1 MFSKFSVNL
10 FSVLAVAFAVTGCS
24 EFLNGKKS
32 EPEVIEFSDSR
43 LACLKSIPAQLE
55 QFSIGEATENE
66 IRDGFDCMGEA
77 LLYFN
82 KRTFGSVENGY
93 TVEEMRRFF
102 GKYFLK
108 ENNVSPQFA
117 AELMKI
123 KKALLGGS
131 TEHITKDEVVRL
143 VEILKVTRDEA
154 VELAPHM
161 KILLSAK
168 DQKKAEWDKITAA
181 VAQLRRGLQRLLEKT
196 QIAKSDYSFEDAKK
210 ALSGFADFIRGGTP
224 FAPYN
229 LYSEWMPVIESVKNV
244 LLGSRAHFVD
254 LPQWSSALESFIDLY
269 ELSLKYHHSLRHMDF
284 SNSAKL
290 RQVNQFI
297 AQTLNLLINS
307 HQMKTT
313 GRIPL
318 HDIDFLLEQVVPR
331 FSSKLD
337 IKALKKSY
345 RIILMKMLDPAR
357 PQDTRSL
364 VGLERKHLATLQ
376 REFNI
381 WRLQQSFI
389 DHLPFNKQGMIAQEE
404 VLEAYRKFNKTFVI
418 EKGLSDDTF
427 EQAAY
432 ESAWLDLGDIL
443 DRGIMVSFNSQ
454 GRLNIFPM
462 NAQPELPWKGLMK
475 ANLTRALSRM
485 LLLGYG
491 DNTQGRIT
499 KATMTKQQLVTWYDD
514 FQEIGLN
521 LNIFDPR
528 SANSGERSFL
538 EANFFMFSG
547 DGNDTMSSHETF
559 EFVSTLFAAG
569 LSTSDALRNHM
580 ETAKCTVPTKDVFD
594 YPLIKEL
601 CFKHHLREHIG
612 VYFNNLPG
620 LVKFVQS
627 LDDAQWNEFYGH
639 LAVASAVDGQ
649 RLMFVETANIRTMVM
664 ILHYI
669 EGVMVMY
676 DRDNSG
682 ALSLQEVFNAA
693 PRFTPFFRTVT
704 GMDSEA
710 LLQAGFAHLVF
721 RGTIPG
727 SESPSAG
734 KKGFIAK
741 IRNALAS
748 IQDLADFGVD
758 TLTGVGEARRM
769 EIARLFGTLKDQLN
783 KQ

>member
-1 MFSKFSVNL
+1 MFSKISRNL
-10 FSVLAVAFAVTGCS
+10 FCAVALVLAVTGCS

-43 LACLKSIPAQLE
+43 LVCLKSIPAQLE
-55 QFSIGEATENE
+55 QFSIGEAKENE
-66 IRDGFDCMGEA
+66 IRAGFDCMADA

-108 ENNVSPQFA
+108 ENNVSPEFA
-117 AELMKI
+117 GELMKI

-168 DQKKAEWDKITAA
+168 DQKKADWDKITAA
-181 VAQLRRGLQRLLEKT
+181 VAQFRRGLLRLLEKT
-196 QIAKSDYSFEDAKK
+196 QIAKSEYSFEDAKK
-210 ALSGFADFIRGGTP
+210 AFSGFADFIRGGTP

-229 LYSEWMPVIESVKNV
+229 LYSEWVPVVESVKNV

-254 LPQWSSALESFIDLY
+254 LPQWSAGLDSFVDLY
-269 ELSLKYHHSLRHMDF
+269 ELALKYHHSLRDMDF
-284 SNSAKL
+284 SNAAKL

-297 AQTLNLLINS
+297 AQTLKLLSNS
-307 HQMKTT
+307 HQMQTT

-318 HDIDFLLEQVVPR
+318 HDIDYLLEQVVPK
-331 FSSKLD
+331 FSKTLD

-345 RIILMKMLDPAR
+345 RVILMKMLDPAR
-357 PQDTRSL
+357 LQDTRSL
-364 VGLERKHLATLQ
+364 IGLERKHLATLQ

-389 DHLPFNKQGMIAQEE
+389 DHLPFNQQGSIAQEDI
-404 VLEAYRKFNKTFVI
+404 LAAYRKFNKTFVI
-418 EKGLSDDTF
+418 EKGLSDDPF

-432 ESAWLDLGDIL
+432 ELAWLDLGDIL
-443 DRGIMVSFNSQ
+443 GRAFMVSFNPQ
-454 GRLNIFPM
+454 GRLNIFPSS
-462 NAQPELPWKGLMK
+462 AQPPLQWKGLMK

-491 DNTQGRIT
+491 DKTQGRMSN
-499 KATMTKQQLVTWYDD
+499 ATMSKQQLISWYDD
-514 FQEIGLN
+514 FQELGLN
-521 LNIFDPR
+521 LNIFDRR

-538 EANFFMFSG
+538 EANFFTFSG
-547 DGNDTMSSHETF
+547 DGNEVMSGHETF

-569 LSTSDALRNHM
+569 LSTADALRVHM

-594 YPLIKEL
+594 FPLIKEL

-620 LVKFVQS
+620 LVKFVRS
-627 LDDAQWNEFYGH
+627 LDDTQWNEFYGY
-639 LAVASAVDGQ
+639 LAVASAVEGQ

-676 DRDNSG
+676 DRDDSG
-682 ALSLQEVFNAA
+682 ALSLQEVFTAA
-693 PRFTPFFRTVT
+693 PRFTPFFRSVT
-704 GMDSEA
+704 GVDSEA
-710 LLQAGFAHLVF
+710 ILQAGFAHLVF

-727 SESPSAG
+727 ADAPSAEQN
-734 KKGFIAK
+734 GFMAK
-741 IRNALAS
+741 IRKGIAT
-748 IQDLADFGVD
+748 IKDLANFGLD
-758 TLTGVGEARRM
+758 TLRGVGEARRM

-783 KQ
+783 KP

>member
-1 MFSKFSVNL
+1 MFSKISIIIFGA
-10 FSVLAVAFAVTGCS
+10 LAVVLSLSGCS
-24 EFLNGKKS
+24 EFLNGKKA

-43 LACLKSIPAQLE
+43 LTCLKSIPVQLE
-55 QFSIGEATENE
+55 QFSIGDAKEAD
-66 IRDGFDCMGEA
+66 IRAGFDCMGDA

-108 ENNVSPQFA
+108 ENNVSPEFA
-117 AELMKI
+117 GELMKI

-143 VEILKVTRDEA
+143 IEILKVTRDQA

-168 DQKKAEWDKITAA
+168 DQKKADWDKITAA
-181 VAQLRRGLQRLLEKT
+181 VTQLRRGLLRLLEKT
-196 QIAKSDYSFEDAKK
+196 QIAKSEYSFEDAKK
-210 ALSGFADFIRGGTP
+210 AFSGFADFIRGGTP

-229 LYSEWMPVIESVKNV
+229 LYSEWVPVVESVKNV

-254 LPQWSSALESFIDLY
+254 LPQWSASLDSFIDLY
-269 ELSLKYHHSLRHMDF
+269 ELALKYHHSLSDLEF
-284 SNSAKL
+284 NDAAKL

-297 AQTLNLLINS
+297 AQTLKLLMNS
-307 HQMKTT
+307 HQMKST

-318 HDIDFLLEQVVPR
+318 QDIDYLLDQVVPR
-331 FSSKLD
+331 FSNKLD

-345 RIILMKMLDPAR
+345 RIILMKMLDPVR

-364 VGLERKHLATLQ
+364 IGLERKHLATLQ

-389 DHLPFNKQGMIAQEE
+389 DHLPFNEQGSISHEE
-404 VLEAYRKFNKTFVI
+404 VLAAYQRFNKSFVI
-418 EKGLSDDTF
+418 EKGLSDDSF
-427 EQAAY
+427 EQAAL
-432 ESAWLDLGDIL
+432 ELAWLDLGDFL
-443 DRGIMVSFNSQ
+443 DRSLIVSFNQQ
-454 GRLNIFPM
+454 GRLNIFPLS
-462 NAQPELPWKGLMK
+462 AQPQLHWKGLMK
-475 ANLTRALSRM
+475 SNLTRALSRM

-491 DNTQGRIT
+491 DETSGRISN
-499 KATMTKQQLVTWYDD
+499 ATLSKRKLISWYDD

-538 EANFFMFSG
+538 EANFFTFSG
-547 DGNDTMSSHETF
+547 DGNDVMSAHETY

-569 LSTSDALRNHM
+569 LSTSDALRVHM
-580 ETAKCTVPTKDVFD
+580 ETAKCTVSTKDVFG

-620 LVKFVQS
+620 LVKFVRS
-627 LDDAQWNEFYGH
+627 LDDIQWNEFYAY
-639 LAVASAVDGQ
+639 LAVASAVEGQ

-676 DRDNSG
+676 DRDDSG
-682 ALSLQEVFNAA
+682 ALSLQEVFTAA
-693 PRFTPFFRTVT
+693 PRFTPFFRSVT
-704 GMDSEA
+704 GVESGT

-727 SESPSAG
+727 SGSSAAG
-734 KKGFIAK
+734 QEGFIAK
-741 IRNALAS
+741 IRNGFAS
-748 IQDLADFGVD
+748 IKDLTGFGVD

-783 KQ
+783 KP